1 MKIPDSLKRYGLAKV
16 YDYLDKDPMN
26 NMGKVMDLVNKFAGD
41 TLSLQREAF
50 DKVIN
55 DKDSCWHQLIE
66 KVWTQT
72 DPSVLKTIFNNFFVN
87 ANLVGWPKQ
96 EELRKKYGCNIPWA
110 ILLDPTSACNLHCT
124 GCWAAEYGNKL
135 NLTFDEIDSII
146 TQGKELGIYLYIYT
160 GGEPLVRKKDLIAL
174 CEKHSDAAFLSFTNA
189 TLIDEEFCQDMLRVG
204 NFIPAISLEGFEEAN
219 DSRRGEG
226 VYDKVTHAMA
236 LLKQHHLP
244 FGISAC
250 YTSVN
255 YKDITSEK
263 FYDLIM
269 DLGAYFVWF
278 FHYMPVGND
287 AAPELMPNPE
297 QRAEVYRRIRAMRET
312 KGIFAMDF
320 QNDAEYVGGC
330 IAGGRRYL
338 HINANGDVDPCVFI
352 HYSDSNI
359 REKSLLEC
367 LQSPMF
373 MAYHDN
379 QPFNENMLRP
389 CPMLENPEFIEKM
402 VHETGAHSTDPQS
415 PESVEHLTANPLFR
429 LVRHDVTFPY
439 FEEVD
444 QIYNLACPSAPADYM
459 HDPVMTLKTSLI
471 GAVNML
477 EVARRMG
484 ARILQASSGKVYGK
498 AQVPSIPEQY
508 RGNVSP
514 VGERSAYEEGKR
526 AAESIFTAYHHQYGV
541 DIRIPRLFNVY
552 GPRMPLGNG
561 RVISAFIKSAL
572 SGESIS
578 IRGNGMQT
586 RCFLYIDDAVEA
598 LVRMMNSTG
607 KLSEPVNIGGVDPVR
622 IDALAEDVVH
632 LTGSPSRIV
641 LLNLPTDSSQNTVP
655 DIELARRKLDWE
667 PRIPIEEGLTRTLRY
682 FEERMRME
690 NRAYPFMS
698 WVEIM

>member
-297 QRAEVYRRIRAMRET
+297 QRAEVYRRIRAMRES

-415 PESVEHLTANPLFR
+415 PESVEHLTAKT
-429 LVRHDVTFPY
+429 HPY
-439 FEEVD
+439 
-444 QIYNLACPSAPADYM
+444 ADNWTPM
-459 HDPVMTLKTSLI
+459 ADKLWS
-471 GAVNML
+471 
-477 EVARRMG
+477 
-484 ARILQASSGKVYGK
+484 
-498 AQVPSIPEQY
+498 
-508 RGNVSP
+508 
-514 VGERSAYEEGKR
+514 
-526 AAESIFTAYHHQYGV
+526 ESHPGCAGCA
-541 DIRIPRLFNVY
+541 
-552 GPRMPLGNG
+552 GCG
-561 RVISAFIKSAL
+561 
-572 SGESIS
+572 
-578 IRGNGMQT
+578 
-586 RCFLYIDDAVEA
+586 
-598 LVRMMNSTG
+598 STG
-607 KLSEPVNIGGVDPVR
+607 CG
-622 IDALAEDVVH
+622 
-632 LTGSPSRIV
+632 
-641 LLNLPTDSSQNTVP
+641 Q
-655 DIELARRKLDWE
+655 
-667 PRIPIEEGLTRTLRY
+667 
-682 FEERMRME
+682 
-690 NRAYPFMS
+690 
-698 WVEIM
+698 

>member
-1 MKIPDSLKRYGLAKV
+1 MPRKGKDKMKIPDSLKRYGLAKV
-16 YDYLDKDPMN
+16 FDYLDKDPMN
-26 NMGKVMDLVNKFAGD
+26 NMAKVMELVNKFAGPE
-41 TLSLQREAF
+41 TLATQRQAF
-50 DKVIN
+50 DNVIN
-55 DKDSCWHQLIE
+55 DENSCWHQLIE

-72 DPSVLKTIFNNFFVN
+72 DPNVLKTLFNNFFVN

-96 EELRKKYGCNIPWA
+96 EEMRKKYGCNIPWA

-174 CEKHSDAAFLSFTNA
+174 CEKHNDAAFLSFTNA

-204 NFIPAISLEGFEEAN
+204 NFVPAISLEGFEEAN

-226 VYDKVTHAMA
+226 VYKKVTDAMA
-236 LLKQHHLP
+236 LLKSHHLP

-255 YKDITSEK
+255 YKDITSEE
-263 FYDLIM
+263 FYDKII
-269 DLGAYFVWF
+269 DLGAYFIWF

-287 AAPELMPNPE
+287 AAPELMPTPE
-297 QRAEVYRRIRAMRET
+297 QREEIYHRIRAFRET

-359 REKSLLEC
+359 REKTLLEC

-402 VHETGAHSTDPQS
+402 VNETGAHSTDPQS
-415 PESVEHLTANPLFR
+415 PETVEHLTAKT
-429 LVRHDVTFPY
+429 HPY
-439 FEEVD
+439 ADNWTPTAEKLWS
-444 QIYNLACPSAPADYM
+444 QSHPGCGGCTAC
-459 HDPVMTLKTSLI
+459 
-471 GAVNML
+471 
-477 EVARRMG
+477 
-484 ARILQASSGKVYGK
+484 ASEK
-498 AQVPSIPEQY
+498 Q
-508 RGNVSP
+508 
-514 VGERSAYEEGKR
+514 
-526 AAESIFTAYHHQYGV
+526 
-541 DIRIPRLFNVY
+541 
-552 GPRMPLGNG
+552 
-561 RVISAFIKSAL
+561 
-572 SGESIS
+572 
-578 IRGNGMQT
+578 
-586 RCFLYIDDAVEA
+586 
-598 LVRMMNSTG
+598 
-607 KLSEPVNIGGVDPVR
+607 
-622 IDALAEDVVH
+622 
-632 LTGSPSRIV
+632 
-641 LLNLPTDSSQNTVP
+641 
-655 DIELARRKLDWE
+655 
-667 PRIPIEEGLTRTLRY
+667 
-682 FEERMRME
+682 
-690 NRAYPFMS
+690 
-698 WVEIM
+698 